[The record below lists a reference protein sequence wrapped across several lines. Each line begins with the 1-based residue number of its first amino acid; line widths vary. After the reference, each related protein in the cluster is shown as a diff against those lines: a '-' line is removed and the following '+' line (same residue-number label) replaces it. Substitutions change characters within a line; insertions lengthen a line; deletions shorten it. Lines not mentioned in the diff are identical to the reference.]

1 MKVYYRICR
10 IHGRCESE
18 REPRKITAEESR
30 SRTGQE
36 TGGWLRTGDGT
47 GTGYV
52 FALRIPGS
60 LSGAIMVAKTSLS
73 CVYKPGISP

>member
-1 MKVYYRICR
+1 LKVYYRICR